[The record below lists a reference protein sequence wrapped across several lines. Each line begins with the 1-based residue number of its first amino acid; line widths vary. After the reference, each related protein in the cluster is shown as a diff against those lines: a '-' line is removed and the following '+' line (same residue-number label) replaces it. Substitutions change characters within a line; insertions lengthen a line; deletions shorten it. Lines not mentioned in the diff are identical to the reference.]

1 MQQEGGKPHAGS
13 LLPALELQILC
24 QSRVKQRSNGGSPN
38 TCSVRLQVHDDD
50 EDHSDSAFFKAPC
63 SYGIS
68 IKLSS
73 SQEINKQNRPN
84 MRKLKEIRNYLL
96 KWHSNSRMTST
107 DVHFS
112 TGSRRQHR
120 TGEGIKATVK
130 LKVQHKSFC
139 TTSNETNED
148 PACSPSD

>member
-1 MQQEGGKPHAGS
+1 MAQIFSWHHFWSSEKKKDQKRWVPVQQEGGKPHAGS

-73 SQEINKQNRPN
+73 SQEINKIDQTWENWK
-84 MRKLKEIRNYLL
+84 KLEITYWNGIQTVEWLQQMCISLL
-96 KWHSNSRMTST
+96 VQEDST
-107 DVHFS
+107 
-112 TGSRRQHR
+112 
-120 TGEGIKATVK
+120 ELEKA
-130 LKVQHKSFC
+130 
-139 TTSNETNED
+139 
-148 PACSPSD
+148 